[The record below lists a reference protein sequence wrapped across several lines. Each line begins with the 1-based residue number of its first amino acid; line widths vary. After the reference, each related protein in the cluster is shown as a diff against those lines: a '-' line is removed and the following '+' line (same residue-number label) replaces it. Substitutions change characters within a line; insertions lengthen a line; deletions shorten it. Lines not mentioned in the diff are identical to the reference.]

1 MITLGGDFIEEEQDA
16 VEFRD
21 PRLEILDPRFHI
33 FCIGKGKI

>member
-1 MITLGGDFIEEEQDA
+1 MITSGGDFTEEEQDA

-33 FCIGKGKI
+33 FFV